1 MFPCDPPGQSY
12 DDVIGLHTG
21 LQPSRH
27 LGPETRVGV
36 TRVGVTR
43 VGVTSQTFVHLV
55 SRELLEDSFD
65 YKGQLD

>member
-1 MFPCDPPGQSY
+1 MMFPCDPPGQSY
-12 DDVIGLHTG
+12 DEVISLHTA

-36 TRVGVTR
+36 TRVGVT
-43 VGVTSQTFVHLV
+43 SQTFVHPV
-55 SRELLEDSFD
+55 SWELLEDSFD